1 MQIVFS
7 KKRLFIAC
15 VLILMIVTTAACG
28 SAEPTPVPTP
38 TLSAEQ
44 QTGKRI
50 FAQECGSCHSIA
62 DEAVI
67 VGPSMVGVASRAAG
81 RVNGQDA
88 RTYLYGSILNPNDY
102 VVDDFSEGLM
112 PQNFGKQLT
121 GEELDAVVAYLLTF
135 E

>member
-1 MQIVFS
+1 MA
-7 KKRLFIAC
+7 IA
-15 VLILMIVTTAACG
+15 TAACG

-62 DEAVI
+62 DDAVI
-67 VGPSMVGVASRAAG
+67 VGPSMVGVATRAAD

-102 VVDDFSEGLM
+102 VVEGFAEGLM

-121 GEELDAVVAYLLTF
+121 GEELDAIVAYLLTF